1 MFNPDMKL
9 LCIIL
14 YYSIETIFDF
24 DQELWFSGNFV
35 RHICTLLER
44 KLRVGSEFSANKD
57 VGSDS
62 YQPTWPKSE
71 VLTGNGSVHTSEINA
86 KIQEETQHETFTSGA
101 VLDWLCSV
109 CKVSFIIL
117 LMFGIKYGLNSL
129 HWNREFA
136 MWPLWPLITRAFPG
150 FCS

>member
-1 MFNPDMKL
+1 MKL

-24 DQELWFSGNFV
+24 DQELWFSGDFV
-35 RHICTLLER
+35 RHICKLLER

-109 CKVSFIIL
+109 CKVSFFYIIDVRYKVW
-117 LMFGIKYGLNSL
+117 FK
-129 HWNREFA
+129 F
-136 MWPLWPLITRAFPG
+136 ITLKQRICIVTIMAPHYQSFSR
-150 FCS
+150 FL